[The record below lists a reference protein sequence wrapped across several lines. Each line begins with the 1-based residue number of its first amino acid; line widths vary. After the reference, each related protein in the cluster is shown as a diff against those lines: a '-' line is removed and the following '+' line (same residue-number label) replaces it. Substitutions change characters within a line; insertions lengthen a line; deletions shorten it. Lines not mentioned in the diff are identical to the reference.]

1 MSLGESESAVTVNI
15 AVHEK
20 LLKYER
26 MHFKQRNKTSR
37 YKRQLR
43 NTIIKLKTTE
53 MKQKVGQ
60 AGLLKQLFNEDQVT
74 IIKHRSED
82 KSCKFLKWSNET
94 VVNVLRLK
102 FSCGENGYEE
112 LLRQKLPLSSACTVQ
127 RRLQNLNFDGG
138 ILDEI

>member
-1 MSLGESESAVTVNI
+1 
-15 AVHEK
+15 
-20 LLKYER
+20 
-26 MHFKQRNKTSR
+26 MHFKQKNKTSR

-60 AGLLKQLFNEDQVT
+60 AGLLKQLFNEDQET
-74 IIKHRSED
+74 ILKHRSED